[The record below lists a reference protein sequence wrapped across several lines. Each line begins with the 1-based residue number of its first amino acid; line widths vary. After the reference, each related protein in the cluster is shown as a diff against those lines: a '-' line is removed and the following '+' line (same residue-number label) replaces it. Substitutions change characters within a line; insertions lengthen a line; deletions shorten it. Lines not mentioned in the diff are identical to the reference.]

1 VGTLLNLI
9 ICFLKLWNWFAGEIW
24 KFGDLGHRKP
34 RMPYAEF
41 NDCGGNS
48 EDQNAVRNVDRE
60 GQVDEIS

>member
-1 VGTLLNLI
+1 
-9 ICFLKLWNWFAGEIW
+9 
-24 KFGDLGHRKP
+24 
-34 RMPYAEF
+34 MPYAEF